1 MKLWQAGCIDAVL
14 TKVRIC
20 GIAWQEAQTL
30 SMDRYEMIEKINNLE
45 DFQRIAD
52 SDLDGLAAEI
62 RHFLVDK
69 VSQCGGHLASNLGI
83 VELTIALDRVF
94 DSPRDK
100 IIFDVGHQSYVH
112 KILTGR
118 GREFDSLRK
127 QNGLFGFPKR
137 EESVHDAFN
146 TGHSST
152 SISGGLGML
161 RALRLQGMDSSVVAV
176 IGDGALTGGM
186 CFEALNDAGESELP
200 LIVVLNDND
209 MSIARNVGA
218 ITKQLSKMRASRGYI
233 ALKRRT
239 AAALLKYPRIYKRI
253 FGLKSRIKYFI
264 LPHNAFFEEM
274 GFTYLGPID
283 GHNIRDLM
291 EVLRRAKAIGYPVII
306 HAVTKKGKGYR
317 FAEEDPCKFHGIGA
331 FDPAT
336 GIAKSNGKLTNSIL
350 FGRAMCDIAAKDDRI
365 VAIAAAMADGT
376 GLEEFAAKYPQRFF
390 DVGIAEQ
397 HAVTMAAGMAACGMK
412 PVVAI
417 YSTFLQRAYDQVLH
431 DVALQNL
438 GVIFAIDRAGLVGED
453 GETHQGVYDIAYLQ
467 TIPNL
472 DIYSPATQEELACML
487 SMAAI
492 RGCFA
497 AVRYN
502 RGLFWD
508 RKTETPVEYG
518 KWEVIR
524 PIRPVTVVATG
535 RMVEIAQEACRDL
548 DAGLVNARFIRPAD
562 RELAQRLKAECR
574 IVISVEDGICDG
586 GFGSALAG
594 MLSGC
599 IEVQRV
605 GVGSAPV
612 LQATVAQQMEC
623 NHMDAASLKEKILAA
638 LERTRE

>member
-1 MKLWQAGCIDAVL
+1 
-14 TKVRIC
+14 
-20 GIAWQEAQTL
+20 
-30 SMDRYEMIEKINNLE
+30 MIEKIHSLT
-45 DFQRIAD
+45 DFKQIAD

-62 RHFLVDK
+62 RGFLVDK
-69 VSQCGGHLASNLGI
+69 VAQCGGHLASNLGI

-94 DSPRDK
+94 DSPQDK
-100 IIFDVGHQSYVH
+100 ILFDVGHQSYVH

-118 GREFDSLRK
+118 GGEFDSLRK

-137 EESVHDAFN
+137 EESVHDVFN

-161 RALRLQGMDSSVVAV
+161 RALRLQGTDSSVVAV

-218 ITKQLSKMRASRGYI
+218 ITKQLSKMRVSRGYI

-239 AAALLKYPRIYKRI
+239 AALLLKYPRVYKRI

-283 GHNIRDLM
+283 GHNIRDLT
-291 EVLRRAKAIGYPVII
+291 EVLRRAKTMVYPVII
-306 HAVTKKGKGYR
+306 HTVTKKGKGYR
-317 FAEEDPCKFHGIGA
+317 FAEENPCKFHGIGA
-331 FDPAT
+331 FDPST
-336 GIAKSNGKLTNSIL
+336 GIAHSNGKLSNSIL
-350 FGRAMCDIAAKDDRI
+350 FGRAICDIAAKDNKV
-365 VAIAAAMADGT
+365 VAVAAAMADGT

-417 YSTFLQRAYDQVLH
+417 YSTFLQRAYDQMIH

-438 GVIFAIDRAGLVGED
+438 NVIFAIDRAGLVGED

-467 TIPNL
+467 TVPGI
-472 DIYSPATQEELACML
+472 DIYSPATQEELTYML
-487 SMAAI
+487 AMAAE
-492 RGCFA
+492 RGCLA

-502 RGLFWD
+502 RGLLWD
-508 RKTETPVEYG
+508 RKTEAPIEYG
-518 KWEVIR
+518 KWEIMKE
-524 PIRPVTVVATG
+524 IRPVTVVATG
-535 RMVEIAQEACRDL
+535 HMVEIAHQACVGL
-548 DAGLVNARFIRPAD
+548 DVGLINARFVRPAD
-562 RELAQRLKAECR
+562 LEMTQRLKTECR
-574 IVISVEDGICDG
+574 IAISVEDGVCDG
-586 GFGSALAG
+586 GFGSMLANL
-594 MLSGC
+594 LSGYTA
-599 IEVQRV
+599 VRRM

-612 LQATVAQQMEC
+612 PQATVEQQMEC

-638 LERTRE
+638 LERIQE